1 MVCSAAEQTVGVK
14 VSCVKKGWRV
24 VQDSLCVEQRSMWV
38 SCELFDCLSLRRC
51 STDWLVCSISHE
63 KNDCSHLK
71 HWKRVVYS
79 LHVWKYVVSIAEY
92 IARICG
98 FQHTSYIFIY
108 FLINQHIYVFL
119 WHPHDFMVYHP
130 SFKLV
135 SFELQTQ
142 DPSLMVETCFMLPGL
157 KVPPIGL
164 VVVNSSHEEPGC
176 FFVKEVETWPIW
188 GEK

>member
-24 VQDSLCVEQRSMWV
+24 VQDSLCVEQWSMWV

-130 SFKLV
+130 FLQARFVRAPNSGSLV
-135 SFELQTQ
+135 DGWNMFHTAG
-142 DPSLMVETCFMLPGL
+142 VESTTYWPG
-157 KVPPIGL
+157 G
-164 VVVNSSHEEPGC
+164 
-176 FFVKEVETWPIW
+176 
-188 GEK
+188 GE